1 LINRL
6 TRAAADVFSRPALY
20 WALAAA
26 FWLRVA
32 ILTVLTPR
40 RFDAEGMWE
49 GAHAYLT
56 EPSHMYDA
64 AAQYIAQFHI
74 IAPPGGLDAF
84 VSPPP
89 VAALAAPV
97 ALLPKNI
104 AVQVWTGID
113 TAAILLAL
121 FLLYRLVATRHP
133 LARPAFWLV
142 AAYFPPLFSDVVAGQ
157 RGGIL
162 LLGAMASIAL
172 EANRPALAGAVGGL
186 VAALKYYPAAMVIGA
201 RPEHRIRYAVV
212 LFAVLVIVTVATFVP
227 LGFGGAAF
235 YFQHVL
241 LPSLGSHNPDCAY
254 DSVRTLFTRTIGGEQ
269 YAQPTATGYVLITSP
284 VHLPTVALALSY
296 LSAIAFAVAATW
308 AAWRSGWNPAYGMSL
323 GFSLGALIPNEVWPY
338 QWLPLLPLALLLV
351 VRGIERRRFGS
362 LAVLAILLL
371 GFYRAPCDLIF
382 PNIWTIAAIGIFILG
397 VWENRLFRSGL
408 SEGGAHGAE
417 R

>member
-6 TRAAADVFSRPALY
+6 GRAAADVFSRPALY

-32 ILTVLTPR
+32 ILTILTPR

-64 AAQYIAQFHI
+64 AAQYIARYHI
-74 IAPPGGLDAF
+74 IAPPGGLDEF

-89 VAALAAPV
+89 LAALAAPV
-97 ALLPKNI
+97 ALLPKFA
-104 AVQVWTGID
+104 AVQVWTAID
-113 TAAILLAL
+113 TAAMLIAL
-121 FLLYRLVATRHP
+121 FLLYRLIAIRHP
-133 LARPAFWLV
+133 LARPVFWLV

-172 EANRPALAGAVGGL
+172 EANRPAWAGAAGGL
-186 VAALKYYPAAMVIGA
+186 VAALKYYPAAMVIGT

-269 YAQPTATGYVLITSP
+269 YAQPATTGYVLVTSP
-284 VHLPTVALALSY
+284 LHLPALALALSY
-296 LSAIAFAVAATW
+296 LSAIAFAAAATW

-338 QWLPLLPLALLLV
+338 QWLPLLPLTLLLV

-362 LAVLAILLL
+362 LAVLVILLL

-382 PNIWTIAAIGIFILG
+382 PNIWTVAAIGIFVLG
-397 VWENRLFRSGL
+397 VWENRLFRSGS
-408 SEGGAHGAE
+408 SEGGTHGAE

>member
-1 LINRL
+1 MISRL
-6 TRAAADVFSRPALY
+6 RGAAADVFSRPVLY

-26 FWLRVA
+26 FGLRVA

-49 GAHAYLT
+49 GAHAYIT

-64 AAQYIAQFHI
+64 AAQYIARFHI
-74 IAPPGGLDAF
+74 IAPPGGLDEF

-89 VAALAAPV
+89 LALLAAPI
-97 ALLPKNI
+97 ALLPKDV
-104 AVQVWTGID
+104 AVQVW
-113 TAAILLAL
+113 AAIDAVALLVAL
-121 FLLYRLVATRHP
+121 LLLYRLLASRHP
-133 LARPAFWLV
+133 LASPLFWLV

-162 LLGAMASIAL
+162 LLGATASIVL

-186 VAALKYYPAAMVIGA
+186 VAALKYYPAAMVIGT

-212 LFAVLVIVTVATFVP
+212 LFAVLVAVTVASFVP
-227 LGFGGAAF
+227 LGLNGAVF

-241 LPSLGSHNPDCAY
+241 LPSLASHNPDCAY
-254 DSVRTLFTRTIGGEQ
+254 DSVRTLFMRTIGGEA
-269 YAQPTATGYVLITSP
+269 YAQPTSSGYVLVTSP
-284 VHLPTVALALSY
+284 LHLPAVALALSY
-296 LSAIAFAVAATW
+296 LSAVVFAAAATW

-323 GFSLGALIPNEVWPY
+323 GFALGALIPNEVWPY
-338 QWLPLLPLALLLV
+338 QWLPLLPLVLLLV
-351 VRGIERRRFGS
+351 VRGVESRRFGS
-362 LAVLAILLL
+362 LAVLGVLLL

-382 PNIWTIAAIGIFILG
+382 PNIWTLAAIGIFVLG
-397 VWENRLFRSGL
+397 VWENRLFRSATEREV
-408 SEGGAHGAE
+408 SHGAE

>member
-1 LINRL
+1 MINRL

-56 EPSHMYDA
+56 EPSHIYDA

-89 VAALAAPV
+89 VAALATPV

-113 TAAILLAL
+113 AAAMLLAL

-269 YAQPTATGYVLITSP
+269 YAQPTATGYVLVTSA

-296 LSAIAFAVAATW
+296 LSAIAFAVAAAW

>member
-1 LINRL
+1 MINRL
-6 TRAAADVFSRPALY
+6 GRAAADVFSRPALY

-32 ILTVLTPR
+32 ILTILTPR

-64 AAQYIAQFHI
+64 AAQYIARYHI
-74 IAPPGGLDAF
+74 IAPPGGLDEF

-89 VAALAAPV
+89 LAALAAPV
-97 ALLPKNI
+97 ALLPKFA
-104 AVQVWTGID
+104 AVQVWTAID
-113 TAAILLAL
+113 TAAMLIAL
-121 FLLYRLVATRHP
+121 FLLYRLIAIRHP
-133 LARPAFWLV
+133 LARPVFWLV

-172 EANRPALAGAVGGL
+172 EANRPAWAGAAGGL
-186 VAALKYYPAAMVIGA
+186 VAALKYYPAAMVIGT

-212 LFAVLVIVTVATFVP
+212 LFAVLVIVTVASFVP

-269 YAQPTATGYVLITSP
+269 YAQPATTGYVLVTSP
-284 VHLPTVALALSY
+284 LHLPALALALSY
-296 LSAIAFAVAATW
+296 LSAIAFAAAATW

-338 QWLPLLPLALLLV
+338 QWLPLLPLTLLLV

-362 LAVLAILLL
+362 LAVLVILLL

-382 PNIWTIAAIGIFILG
+382 PNIWTVAAIGIFVLG
-397 VWENRLFRSGL
+397 VWENRLFRSGS
-408 SEGGAHGAE
+408 SEGGTHGAE

>member
-1 LINRL
+1 MAVL
-6 TRAAADVFSRPALY
+6 T
-20 WALAAA
+20 
-26 FWLRVA
+26 
-32 ILTVLTPR
+32 ILTPR

-64 AAQYIAQFHI
+64 AAQYIARFHI
-74 IAPPGGLDAF
+74 IAPPGGLDEF

-89 VAALAAPV
+89 LAVLAAPV
-97 ALLPKNI
+97 ALLPKGI

-113 TAAILLAL
+113 SAALVLAL
-121 FLLYRLVATRHP
+121 FLLYRLIATRHP

-172 EANRPALAGAVGGL
+172 EANRPALAGVVGGL
-186 VAALKYYPAAMVIGA
+186 VAALKYYPAAMVIGT

-212 LFAVLVIVTVATFVP
+212 LFAVLVIVTIASFVP

-254 DSVRTLFTRTIGGEQ
+254 DSVRTLFARTIGGEQ
-269 YAQPTATGYVLITSP
+269 YAQPASTGYVLVTSP
-284 VHLPTVALALSY
+284 VHLPAVALALSY

-362 LAVLAILLL
+362 LAVLVILLL

-382 PNIWTIAAIGIFILG
+382 PNIWTLAAIGIFVLG

-408 SEGGAHGAE
+408 KEGKEHGAE